1 MLLPTQLPVAL
12 TPVTGIATR
21 LLCTPTPIDAT
32 FLATTYTILA
42 DRAMYLCKYSEKPN
56 MISGGTL
63 FYRQASKTVSSLFG
77 RSRISMCDHDRAATT
92 VRQWQRRPRQ
102 HQDGCMSGC
111 GRSNHSTSS
120 YVRSHRGRKEQ
131 PRTNSRSTSV
141 RRGICCITWQGR
153 PLPQQEWRWQDSRS
167 RVARV

>member
-1 MLLPTQLPVAL
+1 MLLPTHLPVAL

-21 LLCTPTPIDAT
+21 LLCTTTPIDAT
-32 FLATTYTILA
+32 LLVTTYTILA
-42 DRAMYLCKYSEKPN
+42 DRAMYRCKFSEKPN
-56 MISGGTL
+56 MISRGTL
-63 FYRQASKTVSSLFG
+63 FYRLPPKTVSSLFG
-77 RSRISMCDHDRAATT
+77 SDRISMSGHGRAATT

-141 RRGICCITWQGR
+141 RRGICCII
-153 PLPQQEWRWQDSRS
+153 
-167 RVARV
+167 